1 MGLRND
7 LQAWH
12 NGDSLVAQVARNNN
26 NTIVVV
32 NSVGPLILEKWINH
46 PNGELD
52 RFFLCLSELSITAF
66 ATSFS
71 DCGSTY
77 NLDSRP
83 VTNFVID
90 TSPRSGQ
97 ALLVRKQV
105 RQDSSNRELLIHSI
119 SSGNSLVDVLYGS
132 YNPSGR
138 LPYTI
143 ARDQAD
149 YPAQVRFELSG
160 RRG

>member
-90 TSPRSGQ
+90 TSPS
-97 ALLVRKQV
+97 LVRPCWSGSRCVKIQV
-105 RQDSSNRELLIHSI
+105 TENYLFIPYRQATL
-119 SSGNSLVDVLYGS
+119 
-132 YNPSGR
+132 
-138 LPYTI
+138 
-143 ARDQAD
+143 
-149 YPAQVRFELSG
+149 
-160 RRG
+160 